1 MARQTIRVLLV
12 EDDKFDRMAIERLVR
27 KLELPYDLQMATSS
41 VEARRLMSREPFDI
55 LVLDYLLG
63 DGTGLDLLEE
73 AGTTPVIIVT
83 GAGSEEVAVKAMRNG
98 AYDYLIKDQEG
109 KFLTVLPVTIESVL
123 ERRKAEMALLA
134 SEERYRGLA
143 EFSDS
148 VIHNVGNVL
157 NSVLTSC
164 EVIRDRMKK
173 SRLPQLAMVPPLV
186 ADQLAGKLDKAKAEQ
201 LPQYLESVTS
211 ALTREQEAVGAE
223 VQEVSKKL
231 ILVKDI
237 IRAQQMQQ
245 KVKCIELFE
254 LAELVDDAL
263 KINRESLVA
272 YRIESEVALNINTM
286 VQSDRST
293 LAHVLINVVKNAA
306 EAMSESKGDRIL
318 AIHTSREGDDH
329 ICLTVTDTGVG
340 IEKGNLAHLFSHGFT
355 TKPQG
360 HGFGL
365 HYCAHAIRELG
376 GTIEVTS
383 EGTDQGTQV
392 RMTFEIHQAEKKD

>member
-201 LPQYLESVTS
+201 LPSIWS
-211 ALTREQEAVGAE
+211 RSRAL
-223 VQEVSKKL
+223 
-231 ILVKDI
+231 
-237 IRAQQMQQ
+237 
-245 KVKCIELFE
+245 
-254 LAELVDDAL
+254 
-263 KINRESLVA
+263 
-272 YRIESEVALNINTM
+272 
-286 VQSDRST
+286 
-293 LAHVLINVVKNAA
+293 
-306 EAMSESKGDRIL
+306 
-318 AIHTSREGDDH
+318 
-329 ICLTVTDTGVG
+329 
-340 IEKGNLAHLFSHGFT
+340 
-355 TKPQG
+355 
-360 HGFGL
+360 
-365 HYCAHAIRELG
+365 
-376 GTIEVTS
+376 
-383 EGTDQGTQV
+383 
-392 RMTFEIHQAEKKD
+392 